1 MISSSSLTM
10 KLNMLIRTQT
20 LMLNGSVCTKCGK
33 LLTFSVQRFKSLPAV
48 HFIAGFHTQVSE
60 TKYAKENIEKKAE
73 TRKKK
78 PNANKVYSFI
88 DEERAGQIA
97 NAILKNRKYRDGI
110 LIETDA
116 GQGIL
121 TKALMENGKTI
132 KKYIAVERNMDYLKA
147 LEDLQKKLGKKS
159 FLVKTGNLSHFKYAY
174 KYGGLQGNIN
184 LTDIVSLENKKQNV
198 TFVGKMSEGIE
209 SSMVFHM
216 LEELAEK
223 EGVFSNI
230 NPEYFFFVSPA
241 MCRRLRSVE
250 FRGSSLRYFL
260 PFPMMM
266 HQLFK
271 IKYIDKVPLSS
282 LNLLPV
288 RKFQEL
294 KLPDDV
300 VTGSNGYL
308 FHVVPRLHVIRE
320 VDNFHH
326 LYKFLFQ
333 VISKKKRERLIPKIC
348 NMFPD
353 SGIHLVCMGIL
364 MIDRLVDITPQQ
376 YLQIY
381 TEMKTWPGYEESI
394 IHSILTD
401 SDTKDEKS
409 HDEHDLIVEQ
419 PEEHGLMEHHD
430 EHDLIVEQPEEH
442 GFMVHHEEHDLM
454 EYHGE
459 HKELIKHPEHH
470 SEIIEHE
477 EN

>member
-1 MISSSSLTM
+1 M
-10 KLNMLIRTQT
+10 KLNSLIRAHN
-20 LMLNGSVCTKCGK
+20 LMLNGSICTKCGK
-33 LLTFSVQRFKSLPAV
+33 LLTFSVQRFKSFPAV
-48 HFIAGFHTQVSE
+48 HFIGGFHTQILE
-60 TKYAKENIEKKAE
+60 TKYAKEKKEKKEKKAE
-73 TRKKK
+73 TRKKR

-88 DEERAGQIA
+88 DEAIAEQIA
-97 NAILKNRKYRDGI
+97 NAILKNRKYKDGI
-110 LIETDA
+110 LVETDA

-121 TKALMENGKTI
+121 TRALMENGKKI
-132 KKYIAVERNMDYLKA
+132 QKYIAVENNMDYLKA
-147 LEDLQKKLGKKS
+147 LEDLQKKLVENT
-159 FLVKTGNLSHFKYAY
+159 FLVKTGNLSHFKYTH
-174 KYGGLQGNIN
+174 KYGGLKGHIN
-184 LTDIVSLENKKQNV
+184 LPDIVPLENKKQKV

-241 MCRRLRSVE
+241 MCRRLRCVE
-250 FRGSSLRYFL
+250 VRGSSLKYFL

-271 IKYIDKVPLSS
+271 IKYIDKVPLTS

-308 FHVVPRLHVIRE
+308 FHMVPQLNVIRE

-333 VISKKKRERLIPKIC
+333 IITKKKRERLIPKIC

-394 IHSILTD
+394 IHSMLSD
-401 SDTKDEKS
+401 SDIKDEKS
-409 HDEHDLIVEQ
+409 HV
-419 PEEHGLMEHHD
+419 EHGLIE
-430 EHDLIVEQPEEH
+430 
-442 GFMVHHEEHDLM
+442 HHEEHDLM

-459 HKELIKHPEHH
+459 HKKLIKHQDQHT
-470 SEIIEHE
+470 EIIKHE

>member
-1 MISSSSLTM
+1 MN
-10 KLNMLIRTQT
+10 LNSLIRAHT
-20 LMLNGSVCTKCGK
+20 LMLNSSICTQCGK
-33 LLTFSVQRFKSLPAV
+33 LLTIRIQRLLPAV
-48 HFIAGFHTQVSE
+48 HFNGGFHTQVSE
-60 TKYAKENIEKKAE
+60 TRYAKEKKEKKDE
-73 TRKKK
+73 TRKKR
-78 PNANKVYSFI
+78 PNTNKVYSFI
-88 DEERAGQIA
+88 DEAIAGQIA
-97 NAILKNRKYRDGI
+97 NAILKNRKHKDGI
-110 LIETDA
+110 IIETDA

-121 TKALMENGKTI
+121 TRALMENGK
-132 KKYIAVERNMDYLKA
+132 KMQKYIAVENNIDYLIA
-147 LEDLQKKLGKKS
+147 LEDLQKKLGENT
-159 FLVKTGNLSHFKYAY
+159 FLVKKGNLSHFKYAH
-174 KYGGLQGNIN
+174 KFGGLQGKID
-184 LTDIVSLENKKQNV
+184 LADIVPLENKKQKV
-198 TFVGKMSEGIE
+198 TFVGKMSEGIDF
-209 SSMVFHM
+209 SMVFQM

-230 NPEYFFFVSPA
+230 IPEYFFFVSPA
-241 MCRRLRSVE
+241 MCRRLRGIE
-250 FRGSSLRYFL
+250 FRGCSLKYFL
-260 PFPMMM
+260 PFPVMM

-288 RKFQEL
+288 RKFHEL

-308 FHVVPRLHVIRE
+308 FHMVPRLHVIRE
-320 VDNFHH
+320 VDNIHH

-333 VISKKKRERLIPKIC
+333 VITKKKRERFIPTIC

-364 MIDRLVDITPQQ
+364 MIDRLVDISPQQ

-394 IHSILTD
+394 IHSMLSD

-409 HDEHDLIVEQ
+409 HV
-419 PEEHGLMEHHD
+419 EHGPME
-430 EHDLIVEQPEEH
+430 
-442 GFMVHHEEHDLM
+442 HHEEHDLM

-459 HKELIKHPEHH
+459 HKELIKHQEHH
-470 SEIIEHE
+470 CEITEHE